1 MEQTN
6 NKFSLFEK
14 YINKDEL
21 QKFLGFGNTKMCVF
35 HKEYKIKR
43 VKLGKKIFYLKE
55 DVERLFNESKILQ

>member
-1 MEQTN
+1 
-6 NKFSLFEK
+6 
-14 YINKDEL
+14 
-21 QKFLGFGNTKMCVF
+21 MCVF